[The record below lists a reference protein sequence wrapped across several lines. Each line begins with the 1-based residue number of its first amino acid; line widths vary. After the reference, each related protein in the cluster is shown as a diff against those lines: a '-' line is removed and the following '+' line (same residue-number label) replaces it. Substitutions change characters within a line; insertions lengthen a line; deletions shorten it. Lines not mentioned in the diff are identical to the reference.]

1 MPALIAWTLLAL
13 PGRAALLGFAA
24 LFGLILIVDRYLLP
38 VLDDAYRTLRLQL
51 TGGVI
56 LCLLTA
62 VPFVQQAS

>member
-1 MPALIAWTLLAL
+1 MNAE
-13 PGRAALLGFAA
+13 
-24 LFGLILIVDRYLLP
+24 DK
-38 VLDDAYRTLRLQL
+38 RTLRLQL